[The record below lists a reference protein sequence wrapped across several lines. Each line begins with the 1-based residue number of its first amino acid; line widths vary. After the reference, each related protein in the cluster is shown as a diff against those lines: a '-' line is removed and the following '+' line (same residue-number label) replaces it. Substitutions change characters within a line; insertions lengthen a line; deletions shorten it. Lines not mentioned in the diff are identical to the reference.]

1 MYERFAQEN
10 KVSNEIMFL
19 RKGGSIDQA
28 ISMCLEAIEKFPDN
42 NFFCKILGDMYFQQG
57 DYAKA
62 ANAYL
67 DDLKK
72 MRGTP
77 KLFRT
82 FQTFYQKLL
91 DKVDDV
97 FLVEYKGR
105 IWNAIEAGEFSEDIE
120 KCCIE
125 FFGEGLIADS
135 KLLQTLK
142 ESDSAKFSR
151 KVKSDFRKWCKAKD
165 SKSVEAL
172 IGYRIKSEHHK
183 ESIEIDHEI
192 FRYLEKEK
200 RYQEALIVAQKINQ
214 PIVNKATICSIL
226 RICRNLDDYSVAE
239 KIFPFDEEFISE
251 SDFNVQYE
259 LVYYYQKTQEPEK
272 LSLVLK
278 KMNQSATRSIPIAQT
293 LYNFYLSLNM
303 FDEAQAVYERIPK
316 MKSKRQRD
324 FGRSIEQKESDHVV
338 WQKLKDLVS
347 EQEHNRQM
355 IALRDLLKGFSHEL
369 GQPITNI
376 RYEVQLLQMKL
387 DIRTV
392 EKEEL
397 YSVIDNILNQTTRI
411 GTLLSRFGPIVSQK
425 NLYEDF
431 CVVDCIKGVFDDLQ
445 TRLRQ
450 QDIQYSVKGSDN
462 ISLYGDRL
470 QFTQVFYN
478 LILNSMQAMQKSG
491 KIDVTVKK
499 DGSGKISISFMDDGP
514 GIPKENQ
521 KKIFEPFFS
530 TKDPTS
536 GNGGEGLGLF
546 IVWNVLKIFNG
557 IIYVDSHYKNGAK
570 FNILITPQGGSQ
582 SEQSIDN

>member
-1 MYERFAQEN
+1 M
-10 KVSNEIMFL
+10 
-19 RKGGSIDQA
+19 
-28 ISMCLEAIEKFPDN
+28 
-42 NFFCKILGDMYFQQG
+42 
-57 DYAKA
+57 
-62 ANAYL
+62 
-67 DDLKK
+67 
-72 MRGTP
+72 
-77 KLFRT
+77 
-82 FQTFYQKLL
+82 
-91 DKVDDV
+91 
-97 FLVEYKGR
+97 
-105 IWNAIEAGEFSEDIE
+105 
-120 KCCIE
+120 
-125 FFGEGLIADS
+125 
-135 KLLQTLK
+135 
-142 ESDSAKFSR
+142 
-151 KVKSDFRKWCKAKD
+151 
-165 SKSVEAL
+165 
-172 IGYRIKSEHHK
+172 
-183 ESIEIDHEI
+183 
-192 FRYLEKEK
+192 
-200 RYQEALIVAQKINQ
+200 
-214 PIVNKATICSIL
+214 
-226 RICRNLDDYSVAE
+226 
-239 KIFPFDEEFISE
+239 
-251 SDFNVQYE
+251 
-259 LVYYYQKTQEPEK
+259 YYYQKTQEPEK